1 MNELIIEIIK
11 LAMEKSTTT
20 KNTIKIE
27 YDTIVNK
34 FEINLFRN
42 GYKNSFYKKDNKKDE
57 YYNEYVYLDD
67 KNDKDVKNKLSN
79 ILNYL
84 KRLES

>member
-42 GYKNSFYKKDNKKDE
+42 GYKNSFYKKDYKKDE

-67 KNDKDVKNKLSN
+67 KDDKDVKNKLSN